1 MNFSVGRALCLVTV
15 LCAFC
20 GTTFAQQA
28 PSPPPAVSAPAA
40 SKVAADYQIGPGDTI
55 QVFVWRSPELSVTV
69 PVRPDGR
76 ITTPLVEDMVAGGKT
91 PAQLAR
97 DMEQVLSQY
106 VRSPQV
112 NVIVT
117 IPRSVMSE
125 IKMVGQ
131 LRNPQAVPFHEGMTV
146 LDVVLAAGG
155 LTEFAAPNRAK
166 IVRSTGG
173 KTTEIKLKLK
183 DLLDKG
189 DLRRN
194 VVLQSGDVLIVPE
207 SRF

>member
-1 MNFSVGRALCLVTV
+1 MAVPVARALCLS
-15 LCAFC
+15 LAFFIAC
-20 GTTFAQQA
+20 GDGLAQQA
-28 PSPPPAVSAPAA
+28 PAAPTPPASPAA
-40 SKVAADYQIGPGDTI
+40 SKVAADYQIGPGDTV

-97 DMEQVLSQY
+97 DIEQVLSQY

-117 IPRSVMSE
+117 VPRSVMSE
-125 IKMVGQ
+125 IKLVGQ
-131 LRNPQAVPFHEGMTV
+131 LRSPQAVAFHEGMTV
-146 LDVVLAAGG
+146 LDAVLAAGG

-166 IVRSTGG
+166 IVRKSGA
-173 KTTEIKLKLK
+173 KTIEIKLKLK

-189 DLRRN
+189 DMRRN
-194 VVLQSGDVLIVPE
+194 VTLQAGDVLIVPE